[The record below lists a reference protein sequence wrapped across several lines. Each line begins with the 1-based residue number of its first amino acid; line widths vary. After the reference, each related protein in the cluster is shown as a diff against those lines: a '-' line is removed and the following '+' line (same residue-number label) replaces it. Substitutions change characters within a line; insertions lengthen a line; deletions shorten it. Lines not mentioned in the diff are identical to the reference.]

1 MKIITLL
8 SAATLVACN
17 LDVGDLNNPGLDEL
31 ENHPTV
37 AAVSSASTGLLV
49 GNRRNVASENG
60 YISQLGILGREAYCF
75 DAADP
80 RFTNELIIGTLNHGS
95 PFGGNF
101 WTGPYTN
108 IQLGNIVLHAL
119 DKLTDMPEADK
130 AAIRGFTKTIQAL
143 DLLEVI
149 NTHDTN
155 GAVVDTDHPI
165 DQLGAIVDKD
175 TTFATIVQLL
185 DGALPDLD
193 AAGDAFPFLMSSGY
207 TGFDTPKDFRKFNR
221 AIRARVAVYTKKYA
235 DALTALS
242 MSFMNDMPMAQADLD
257 VGVYHSFST
266 KSGDTTNSLLNPNI
280 FAHPALVTDAEKNGT
295 TVDARVTRKIT
306 DAPKPGSV
314 QGLSSDKAFTMYAS
328 PSSPVPIIR
337 NEELILIEAEAKFFT
352 GDVPGA
358 LTALNAVRQLSG
370 GLQKIAGT
378 PSEAMFVMD
387 LLYERRYSLMFEGHR
402 WIDLRRFNVPLPLD
416 KPDHTA
422 NVRYPIPLQECNAR
436 PDEPRCDLGS
446 T

>member
-1 MKIITLL
+1 MKTLIIL
-8 SAATLVACN
+8 SAASLVACN
-17 LDVGDLNNPGLDEL
+17 LSVGDLNNPGLDDL

-49 GNRRNVASENG
+49 GSRRNVASENG
-60 YISQLGILGREAYCF
+60 YIAQLGIDGREAYCF

-80 RFTNELIIGTLNHGS
+80 RFTNELIVGALNHGS

-101 WTGPYTN
+101 WQLPYTN
-108 IQLGNIVLHAL
+108 IQLGNIVTHAL
-119 DKLTDMPEADK
+119 DKLTDMSDADK
-130 AAIRGFTKTIQAL
+130 AAIRGFTKTMQAL

-155 GAVVDTDHPI
+155 GAVVDTDHSI
-165 DQLGAIVDKD
+165 DTLGAIVDKP
-175 TTFATIVQLL
+175 TTFAAIVQLL

-193 AAGDAFPFLMSSGY
+193 AAGDAFPFLLSSGY
-207 TGFDTPKDFRKFNR
+207 AGFDTPKDFRKFNR
-221 AIRARVAVYTKKYA
+221 ALRARVAVYTKDYA
-235 DALTALS
+235 GALTALKA
-242 MSFMNDMPMAQADLD
+242 SFMNDMPMAQADLD
-257 VGVYHSFST
+257 VGVFHSFST
-266 KSGDTTNSLLNPNI
+266 KSGDSTNALLNPNI
-280 FAHPALVTDAEKNGT
+280 FAHPSLVTDAEKNGT

-314 QGLSSDKAFTMYAS
+314 QGLSSDKAFTLYQS
-328 PSSPVPIIR
+328 PSSPVAIIR
-337 NEELILIEAEAKFFT
+337 NEELILLEAEAKFFT
-352 GDVPGA
+352 NDVPGA
-358 LTALNAVRQLSG
+358 VTALNAVRELSG
-370 GLQKIAGT
+370 GLPKITGT
-378 PSEAMFVMD
+378 PNEATFVND

-416 KPDHTA
+416 KPDHTR